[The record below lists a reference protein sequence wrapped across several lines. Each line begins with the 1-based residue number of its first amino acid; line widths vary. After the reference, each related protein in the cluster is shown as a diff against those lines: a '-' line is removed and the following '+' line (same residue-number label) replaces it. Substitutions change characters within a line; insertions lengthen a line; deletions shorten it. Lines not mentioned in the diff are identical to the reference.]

1 MIFTITTNLLHL
13 PCLFTLAAA
22 ASGSILD
29 IQGHSTPQPNRKNPV
44 GVFPIQN
51 LKSEILNKKDV
62 SWSLDTKKLRFVCL
76 SLFFWSCGF
85 TGLFDEIVSFIK
97 FVSATATVKIFQVI
111 GGRSCRVV

>member
-13 PCLFTLAAA
+13 PCSFTLAAA

-62 SWSLDTKKLRFVCL
+62 SWSLNTKFTFRLFEFDFLVLWLYWFV
-76 SLFFWSCGF
+76 
-85 TGLFDEIVSFIK
+85 
-97 FVSATATVKIFQVI
+97 
-111 GGRSCRVV
+111 